1 MIPLH
6 PPLLALESSSALL
19 VFLLVAFWLYR
30 SLRQRNADENEQ
42 DPRPKRALRGP
53 DMAFSAGRDA
63 AHKGARFQQTFV
75 PMEPD
80 EEQALRVFYLQELGL
95 TEMRAP
101 NYPKDLDGFW
111 AVSGTRQIYFGTQPS
126 FSFDT
131 SALPSFPIARLEQVA
146 EQLAV
151 AGHETS
157 WDRSIPYVQRLVVTD
172 PAGTQIA
179 LIGA

>member
-1 MIPLH
+1 MLDLR
-6 PPLLALESSSALL
+6 PPLLALESASALL
-19 VFLLVAFWLYR
+19 IFLLVVFWLYR
-30 SLRQRNADENEQ
+30 SHRQREQDENEE
-42 DPRPKRALRGP
+42 DPRPKRILRGAGM
-53 DMAFSAGRDA
+53 DFSAGRDA
-63 AHKGARFQQTFV
+63 AQKGGRFQQVFI

-80 EEQALRVFYLQELGL
+80 EEEALRAFYLQELGL

-131 SALPSFPIARLEQVA
+131 SALPSFPVSKLDQVA
-146 EQLAV
+146 DQLAKV
-151 AGHETS
+151 GCETA